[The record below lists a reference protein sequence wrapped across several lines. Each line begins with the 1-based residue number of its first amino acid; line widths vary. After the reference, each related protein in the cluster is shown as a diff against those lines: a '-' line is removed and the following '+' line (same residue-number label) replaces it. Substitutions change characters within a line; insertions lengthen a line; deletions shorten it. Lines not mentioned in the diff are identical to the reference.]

1 MRMSEIIK
9 LVTST
14 TAPNEVGI
22 PVETTTSVDVYAD
35 RKSVKRTEYYAA
47 NAAGSR
53 ADVTFVV
60 NADDY
65 SGQMRVEH
73 GSEKY
78 EVTRAYQAGLG
89 RVELTCAKR

>member
-1 MRMSEIIK
+1 MRMSEELK
-9 LVTST
+9 LIDTVTTVNS
-14 TAPNEVGI
+14 VGI
-22 PVETTTSVDVYAD
+22 PVETDTVTTVFAD
-35 RKSVKRTEYYAA
+35 KKSVKRQEYYAA

-65 SGQMRVEH
+65 ADQMRVEH
-73 GSEKY
+73 NGIRY
-78 EVTRAYQAGLG
+78 EVKRAYQIGLG